1 MTTVLKDGTRLEAG
15 NKSFHYFIEDK
26 ETGQRGGK
34 FTTYDQCDEERQRL
48 KNPDDFKIVGD
59 WVLVRG

>member
-15 NKSFHYFIEDK
+15 KKTFHFFLEEKATGLKSGKNTTHDRAK
-26 ETGQRGGK
+26 E
-34 FTTYDQCDEERQRL
+34 ELERL
-48 KNPDDFKIVGD
+48 KNPDAYKIVGD